1 MKKNRDRKDF
11 IKDFIL
17 GELRKNGFSVSDIA
31 RKTGRAKSTVHC
43 CIHGLSSSAIIQKT
57 IIEMIHC
64 DPWMMFPPVEYVPPQ
79 DIQEA
84 K

>member
-57 IIEMIHC
+57 IIEMKKWKVLIGFGGFLC
-64 DPWMMFPPVEYVPPQ
+64 MG
-79 DIQEA
+79 
-84 K
+84 